1 MINIQIHTT
10 WDILWYVKSIGLSV
24 QKDDKTNFATSQRW
38 VFAKDLCRSAW
49 LRWIYSSLRNQLSNW
64 KGQYLETS
72 IRCQLLKPLKSQR
85 VESSRWT
92 GLWTI
97 LVYVLVCQYEIQ
109 KYYKYPIIL
118 HFILI
123 HGANLMMHCI
133 ILIFI
138 QFRNELT
145 KPSYLFLGQTS

>member
-1 MINIQIHTT
+1 MVLHQLINWLMHMINIQIHTT

-49 LRWIYSSLRNQLSNW
+49 LRWKYSSLRNQLSNW

-85 VESSRWT
+85 VESSRVDLNGSLDNPSVRI
-92 GLWTI
+92 GLPIWKTEI
-97 LVYVLVCQYEIQ
+97 NTQLSYISFWYMVLI
-109 KYYKYPIIL
+109 
-118 HFILI
+118 
-123 HGANLMMHCI
+123 
-133 ILIFI
+133 
-138 QFRNELT
+138 
-145 KPSYLFLGQTS
+145 